1 MRIFTKLLAAT
12 AAIAAATPAVAQY
25 YGNRYSGYSQPYAQ
39 SYGYSQP
46 YAQSYGYSQ
55 PYARTYS
62 QPYGYAQS
70 YGYAQPY
77 AANTGVAAQQCSAAV
92 QNRLYNRSSM
102 GGILGAVLGTNT
114 SGRVVSV
121 TQVSP
126 RSNGTVRV
134 RGLASSGRYA
144 SNGYGAYGVGAYGA
158 AGYGYASQAD
168 LSFHCDV
175 GMNGAVYSVSIN
187 RR

>member
-1 MRIFTKLLAAT
+1 MSMTKKMIGLGAGF
-12 AAIAAATPAVAQY
+12 AAIAAAAPAAAQY
-25 YGNRYSGYSQPYAQ
+25 YG
-39 SYGYSQP
+39 
-46 YAQSYGYSQ
+46 
-55 PYARTYS
+55 
-62 QPYGYAQS
+62 

-77 AANTGVAAQQCSAAV
+77 GQRYAQPYGQSYGYVDTNMAASQCSAAV
-92 QNRLYNRSSM
+92 QNRLYNRSSI

-126 RSNGTVRV
+126 RSNGLIRV

-144 SNGYGAYGVGAYGA
+144 SNGYGPYGVGAYGA
-158 AGYGYASQAD
+158 LGYGYANAAD
-168 LSFHCDV
+168 LSFRCDV
-175 GMNGAVYSVSIN
+175 APNGAIYSVSIN